1 MAQVPPSMHRS
12 TGLFSLISWQKHE
25 IQSNN
30 LLHHFG
36 CSASISV
43 FQLFI
48 SNETNQKAAT
58 LIGTLRKMSPS
69 MGSLWLFNQTLHSNS
84 T

>member
-1 MAQVPPSMHRS
+1 MKYN
-12 TGLFSLISWQKHE
+12 LIIYCIILDAVLQT
-25 IQSNN
+25 
-30 LLHHFG
+30 
-36 CSASISV
+36 AV

-69 MGSLWLFNQTLHSNS
+69 TGSL
-84 T
+84 